1 MSKKSVILCV
11 LSILVAAYLG
21 FAMTV
26 SSRMASKDTL
36 SGMEIELS
44 DPTSRFV
51 SIADVLIETGID
63 PDTLSRC
70 LRRSFDLRSLEERLK
85 ASDKLQDANVT
96 MLSNGKIK
104 VDVVPMVPVA
114 RVFEPGKPSYYI
126 NAGGKRI
133 SAELR
138 YHLDVPVLVG
148 SFDSIHPAKRLL
160 PLLDY
165 IATHPKAGAIV
176 ATVTQEADGNIILI
190 PNIVG
195 HVVNFGDTSRVNEKF
210 ALLRSFYRHVAPA
223 KGWQTYDTVAVKWR
237 GQVVASR
244 RDKAVEPVPL
254 PIEDEQTGALDIND
268 NETVAKS
275 TPEEESEGA

>member
-1 MSKKSVILCV
+1 MSKKSVIMCV
-11 LSILVAAYLG
+11 LSILVAAYMG
-21 FAMTV
+21 FAMTL
-26 SSRMASKDTL
+26 SYRMAADDTL
-36 SGMEIELS
+36 TGMEIELS
-44 DPTSRFV
+44 DPSSRFV
-51 SIADVLIETGID
+51 NASDVLIETGID
-63 PDTLSRC
+63 PDTLKRC
-70 LRRSFDLRSLEERLK
+70 LRRSFDLRGLEERLK
-85 ASDKLQDANVT
+85 ASDKLQEANVT
-96 MLSNGKIK
+96 LLSNGKVK

-148 SFDSIHPAKRLL
+148 TFDSIHPAKRLL

-165 IATHPKAGAIV
+165 ISTHPKAGALV

-195 HVVNFGDTSRVNEKF
+195 HVVNFGDTSRVSEKF
-210 ALLRSFYRHVAPA
+210 ALLRTFYRHVAPT
-223 KGWQTYDTVAVKWR
+223 KGWQTYDTIAVKWR

-244 RDKAVEPVPL
+244 RDKTVEPLPL
-254 PIEDEQTGALDIND
+254 PIEEEQTGALDIND

-275 TPEEESEGA
+275 TPEEQTEGA

>member
-1 MSKKSVILCV
+1 MSKKSVIMCV
-11 LSILVAAYLG
+11 LSILVAAYMG

-210 ALLRSFYRHVAPA
+210 ALLRSLPPC
-223 KGWQTYDTVAVKWR
+223 GS
-237 GQVVASR
+237 GQRMA
-244 RDKAVEPVPL
+244 DL
-254 PIEDEQTGALDIND
+254 
-268 NETVAKS
+268 
-275 TPEEESEGA
+275 